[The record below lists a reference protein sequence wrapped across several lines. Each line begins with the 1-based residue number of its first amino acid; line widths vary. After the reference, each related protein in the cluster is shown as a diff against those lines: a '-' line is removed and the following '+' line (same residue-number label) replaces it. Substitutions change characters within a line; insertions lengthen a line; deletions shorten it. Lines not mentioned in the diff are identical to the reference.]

1 MRAFKQIFIV
11 WTMLFTAIAARAE
24 TVTFPAADGVKV
36 FADHQSSGPSSKGLV
51 ILFHQA
57 SSSRH
62 EYDSIAPKLRQLGF
76 DTLAVD
82 QRSGGSLFGPN
93 ETAAGARG
101 GADFLS
107 AYKDMEAALKWAEAR
122 GGTRSPIVWGSSYS
136 ASLVFVLAAQHP
148 QSVRAVLAFSPGEY
162 FGARSFVRDAA
173 AKVKAPVFV
182 SSDSGGEAEEA
193 RAILAAVP
201 GQAKTQYVPKS
212 GSHGSSSLIE
222 SRNPRGATENWQA
235 VKQFLTKLD

>member
-1 MRAFKQIFIV
+1 MRTLILAAMLLHGASAAKADPVSFK
-11 WTMLFTAIAARAE
+11 
-24 TVTFPAADGVKV
+24 AADGVKV
-36 FADHQSSGPSSKGLV
+36 FADFQAAGASSKGLV
-51 ILFHQA
+51 VLFHQA

-107 AYKDMEAALKWAEAR
+107 AYKDMEAALTWAEMRAGNR
-122 GGTRSPIVWGSSYS
+122 PVVIWGSSYS

-148 QSVRAVLAFSPGEY
+148 QSVKAVLAFSPGEY

-193 RAILAAVP
+193 RVILAAVP

-222 SRNPRGATENWQA
+222 SRNPRGAAENWRA
-235 VKQFLTKLD
+235 VDTFLAALK